1 MEYIPQIPENL
12 KYTKEHEWVKLE
24 NDIVSIG
31 ISDYAQHA
39 LTDIVF
45 VELPEAGKKVEQ
57 LKPLCVVES
66 VKSVSDVFAPMSG
79 EVVEVNKELSEK
91 PESINQDPYG
101 AGWVVKLKISNTDEI
116 NNLMSPEEYKKYLE
130 GLEEK

>member
-12 KYTKEHEWVKLE
+12 KYTKEHEWIKLE
-24 NDIVSIG
+24 NDIATIG